1 MTNSFERANAIRVL
15 AMDAVER
22 AKSGHPGAPMGLAD
36 VAEVLWREFLIFNP
50 HNPDW
55 FNRDRF
61 VLSNGHSSMLL
72 YAVLHLTGYEI
83 TIEDLKQFRQLHSK
97 TAGHPEYGECPGI
110 ETTTG
115 PLGQGFANAVGM
127 AIAEKHLAQEFNRT
141 NFPVVDHRTWVIV
154 GDGCMMEGISHEA
167 ASLANTLNLGK
178 LIVLYD
184 DNGISIDGET
194 KGWFTEDVPARF
206 RAYGWRTLPSVD
218 GHDNEAVRQA
228 LTTAVEAGNQPT
240 FVPIKTT
247 IGFGAPTL
255 QGTAKTHG
263 SPLGISEV
271 AMVREKLN
279 WNDDPFQIPNAIYS
293 DWDMRSIGIEREAS
307 WQSLFS
313 RYQEQYPELA
323 NELMRRIA
331 GLLPDGSNEFMTNY
345 LDEVV
350 ADTKAIA
357 TRKASGMFLNSI
369 APRIPELIGG
379 SADLSDSN
387 NTEWKS
393 AGRVKDGGR
402 YLHYGVREFAMSA
415 IANGI
420 ALHKGLIPY
429 SGTFLIFMEYAR
441 NAVRLASL
449 MGIRQIFVYTHDSVG
464 LGEDGPTH
472 QPIEQLTNLRTTPNL
487 SVWRPCDGTETTIAW
502 RAALER
508 TEGPTAIVLTRQS
521 TQSQARTKE
530 QIEQIHRGGYVLR
543 SESTRLDLILIATG
557 SEVALAMGVA
567 AQLEDEN
574 IGVRVVSLP
583 SVDWFLAQP
592 ADYQN
597 TVLPNSIRAR
607 VVVEASHPDYWYKFV
622 GHDGA
627 IVGINRYGVSAPGDV
642 AMDHLGIN
650 FETVY
655 RMAKEVL
662 N

>member
-1 MTNSFERANAIRVL
+1 MTNSFERANAIRAL

-50 HNPDW
+50 QNPDW

-61 VLSNGHSSMLL
+61 VLSNGHASMLL
-72 YAVLHLTGYEI
+72 YAVLHLTGYAVS
-83 TIEDLKQFRQLHSK
+83 IEDLKQFRQLHSK
-97 TAGHPEYGECPGI
+97 TAGHPEYGECPGV

-141 NFPVVDHRTWVIV
+141 NFPVIDHRTWVIV

-206 RAYGWRTLPSVD
+206 RAYGWRTLPPVD
-218 GHDNEAVRQA
+218 GHDTAAIRQA
-228 LTTAVEAGNQPT
+228 FATAIEPSNQPT
-240 FVPIKTT
+240 FIPIQTT

-263 SPLGISEV
+263 APLGADEV
-271 AMVREKLN
+271 AMVRQKLN
-279 WNDDPFQIPNAIYS
+279 WDDDPFQIPNAIYA
-293 DWDMRSIGIEREAS
+293 DWDMRPIGTKRETS

-313 RYQEQYPELA
+313 RYQAQYPELA
-323 NELMRRIA
+323 NELGRRIA
-331 GLLPDGSNEFMTNY
+331 GLLPDGSNEFMTDY

-350 ADTKAIA
+350 ANRKAIA

-387 NTEWKS
+387 NTEWKN

-508 TEGPTAIVLTRQS
+508 TAGPTAIVLTRQS
-521 TQSQARTKE
+521 TQPQVRTQE
-530 QIEQIHRGGYVLR
+530 QIKQIRRGGYILR
-543 SESTRLDLILIATG
+543 SESKHLDLILIATG
-557 SEVALAMGVA
+557 SEVALTNKVA
-567 AQLEDEN
+567 TQLEDEN

-583 SVDWFLAQP
+583 CVDRFLAQP
-592 ADYQN
+592 PDYQN

-607 VVVEASHPDYWYKFV
+607 VAVEASHPDYWYKFV

-627 IVGINRYGVSAPGDV
+627 IVGIKRFGVSAPGDV

-655 RMAKEVL
+655 RIAKEVL